1 MNKETTKELQLLIEF
16 TESMEKSIETMQKV
30 TSEQCDLK
38 NLVVLHD
45 EEHRLD
51 EFSRS
56 LSESISNM
64 NEQMYELHHRLD
76 KLKDV
81 INKCESSDEV
91 VLIISDLLAGLGVF
105 GKCEN

>member
-51 EFSRS
+51 EFS
-56 LSESISNM
+56 SI
-64 NEQMYELHHRLD
+64 
-76 KLKDV
+76 
-81 INKCESSDEV
+81 INAYGWEESSIIDNYYSKEIEFNGEKQ
-91 VLIISDLLAGLGVF
+91 LI
-105 GKCEN
+105 KR